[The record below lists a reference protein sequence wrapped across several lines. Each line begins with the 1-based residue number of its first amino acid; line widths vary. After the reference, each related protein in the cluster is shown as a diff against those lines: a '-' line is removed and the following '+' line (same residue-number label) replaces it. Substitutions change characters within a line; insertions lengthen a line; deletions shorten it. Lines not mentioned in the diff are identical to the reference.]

1 MKLQD
6 KVAIITGGG
15 SGLGKATALLY
26 AKEGAK
32 VAVTDVVEKTAK
44 SVADEIKKAGGQSI
58 GAGVDVSNRKEIEA
72 LVKEVLSKWNKV
84 DILVNSAG
92 IGTVEWFAECDGST
106 WDKVIDINLKGTL
119 FFTHAVINNMI
130 EHRYGKIINIASAA
144 AIVGAGRQV
153 VYAASKGG
161 VTAFTK
167 SLAREVARYHINV
180 NAICPGPI
188 ETPMFEHLR
197 QEDQRLYD
205 VLLRG
210 IAWKRLGKP
219 EEIANAALFLASDD
233 SEFITGHSLLVDGGV
248 TMI

>member
-6 KVAIITGGG
+6 RVAIVTGGG
-15 SGLGKATALLY
+15 SGIGKATALLY

-32 VAVTDVVEKTAK
+32 VAVCDVAEEEAK
-44 SVADEIKKAGGQSI
+44 GVADRIKKTGGESI
-58 GAGVDVSNRKEIEA
+58 SANVDVTNRKQIEA
-72 LVKEVLSKWNKV
+72 LVKEVQAKWNKI

-92 IGTVEWFAECDGST
+92 VGTIEWFAECDGSS
-106 WDKVIDINLKGTL
+106 WDRVIDVNLKGTL

-130 EHRYGKIINIASAA
+130 EHRYGKIVNIGSAA
-144 AIVGAGRQV
+144 AITGAGKQV

-161 VTAFTK
+161 VVAFTK

-180 NAICPGPI
+180 NVICPGPI
-188 ETPMFEHLR
+188 ETPMFENLR
-197 QEDQRLYD
+197 QKDQHLYD
-205 VLLRG
+205 MLLRG

-219 EEIANAALFLASDD
+219 EEIASAALFLASDD
-233 SEFITGHSLLVDGGV
+233 AEFITGHSLLVDGGV